1 MVASTLRSKYR
12 KALRFIKQNYLKWI
26 PYDHTPPDP
35 IPEFPEEMFFGRCPD
50 LHTLLQS
57 LSLFTAIRQL
67 FHFTGKALPCCK
79 SLHSFIVATWN
90 LMKTPI
96 DTTSHELMYIHPAAL
111 RHRTSELVLWERLL
125 MITWLGIH
133 QLVGVGSISET
144 SLEPGNST
152 FKSLTQLR
160 AAFRR
165 RGGHTEISFKKFVA
179 TVLVRVFRVMI
190 NEIAG
195 VVVVPA
201 PVLMLDVRVGPV
213 IDLPRPADGVARRE
227 RIVFWN
233 SPEGIS
239 IRDSQQKHAPTG
251 QLIGKHD
258 CVMCGNRRLIHT
270 PSCLYCK
277 EFLCVSGQPNCWE
290 VFHSSQRI
298 VGGKR
303 KSGEP
308 G

>member
-1 MVASTLRSKYR
+1 MHSRVIQISTYGLIERRNDIFLATSVDGLMLMAANLPGDATTIAAVIEIKTRTGVEALIHANTLSVTFGKTAQCSIADASYCELIPTIGERWQLLHHAAVIGVKYVYYVEASHSKIIRVVRVMIASTLRSKYR

-96 DTTSHELMYIHPAAL
+96 DTTSQELMYIHPAAL

-133 QLVGVGSISET
+133 QLVGVGSIS
-144 SLEPGNST
+144 
-152 FKSLTQLR
+152 
-160 AAFRR
+160 
-165 RGGHTEISFKKFVA
+165 
-179 TVLVRVFRVMI
+179 
-190 NEIAG
+190 
-195 VVVVPA
+195 
-201 PVLMLDVRVGPV
+201 
-213 IDLPRPADGVARRE
+213 
-227 RIVFWN
+227 
-233 SPEGIS
+233 
-239 IRDSQQKHAPTG
+239 
-251 QLIGKHD
+251 
-258 CVMCGNRRLIHT
+258 
-270 PSCLYCK
+270 
-277 EFLCVSGQPNCWE
+277 
-290 VFHSSQRI
+290 
-298 VGGKR
+298 
-303 KSGEP
+303 
-308 G
+308 